1 LLIADRH
8 REHEIEYDDHHDH
21 DSSSDD
27 DDVHESKRPRT
38 KETDKSR
45 RRHRHTGHRSDRHR
59 SDRERKHKHRRDRDA
74 EAGEESAAHKQTRLE
89 RQFASDERRPI
100 ANLIP
105 EMSSRAS
112 VLVAASDKWPEPAY
126 FIDGRPDPDN
136 VRFGHPYRMHVPVHR
151 LNARAARGL
160 PPALFLRAN
169 DGAYKLVDAHDSNV
183 AKAPARY
190 FGDKHVA
197 VALDRTNKRV
207 IRGASS
213 AAEALRAP
221 LPLVAFVPLATTNSR
236 TTAMTPA
243 GAADEVEGET
253 LQEHM
258 FRRARQFNERLRAT
272 PHDVAL
278 WLEFAAF
285 QEPFLRAQSD
295 RVVDS
300 GAIDD
305 KRIAVLEAAL
315 RENADSDEVQLAY
328 LEACGRRW
336 DQSALERQWRTLLA
350 SNAANARL
358 WLGYIAFRSS
368 YFGTFSVGA
377 LRTVYAEAVAS
388 LMKARYSERDELIVR
403 HLETAVLSIVVKYAV
418 FERQAGYTERAV
430 ACLQALLEFNLFA
443 PADVPQHRRLA
454 AFGRFWESEAPR
466 IGDVGAHGWRNSSA
480 FDAVA
485 AAADAAAAATATARA
500 LSPPPPPPPPPD
512 DAVVGPVLDAEL
524 ARAVRVRREAEQW
537 CRRELQ
543 NDARLWQPIRLSIE
557 PVADEADEA
566 ESDVERAVLFDDI
579 RPFVVELSLPA
590 LHYELLC
597 QLGSF
602 FGFEAA
608 PRRPTSHPLVRDR
621 DDERESLA
629 GVLDRVATSDDGDN
643 EQQQQQ
649 SALYSDRRW
658 RDQPR
663 APQNA
668 LAREFVR
675 RAFELAARAWHEAAS
690 RRRTTAAALTTAMLP
705 AHAATIELGALAP
718 LAAATRLSGEH
729 HRASMAAQ
737 QLLRLASARRSG
749 AHDGALDAGALKAVR
764 RAAKALLS
772 ERRDDLALWRAYAA
786 AEHNNDNFDEARRI
800 LLTALA
806 SVELR
811 GSSADAPAFALVH
824 ACVENELF
832 QWRAPADLSEHVRI
846 ARASSALELLPLSE
860 PHRRAALA
868 LAALAN
874 GQRYDESS
882 AAPPLAELFGATRI
896 VRMRAAL
903 RQRVAEA
910 DGAVADADSALRV
923 VAQLRHAL
931 AGRSA
936 AADAASAACADV
948 QDDVSAESERRRD
961 AQLSIHVIAAAFEFV
976 LGAAGGPTAA
986 RLALGAALGTLD
998 ARSWRRE
1005 ALVCAWLRLEQ
1016 LHAAVRREPPS
1027 HVAHVLQC
1035 ALQDYPSNA
1044 TLLAALIGG
1053 ASGARAR
1060 LGSGVR
1066 RYFDARCRPRTAGGA
1081 VATPLEWIMAI
1092 AAERKR
1098 AASGSRVRALFEKA
1112 LGGHD
1117 WRHAAARHSIVL
1129 WRFYVHYELAVGDVR
1144 GALRVFFRA
1153 VRAVPW
1159 CKALWQ
1165 ELLAT
1170 ELVREAT
1177 AAQVREVLQ
1186 LMDEKEVRLRSKPP
1200 LHLQAQE

>member
-1 LLIADRH
+1 VNVARH
-8 REHEIEYDDHHDH
+8 DHIDVDDEHHHDNANNN
-21 DSSSDD
+21 DDNDNESSSEDD
-27 DDVHESKRPRT
+27 DDAHESKRRRKD
-38 KETDKSR
+38 KESSR
-45 RRHRHTGHRSDRHR
+45 RRNKEHRSSHR
-59 SDRERKHKHRRDRDA
+59 SHHRERKHKHKDSSDGRS
-74 EAGEESAAHKQTRLE
+74 ESATHKQTRLE
-89 RQFASDERRPI
+89 REFANEERRPI
-100 ANLIP
+100 ASLIP

-112 VLVAASDKWPEPAY
+112 VLVAASDKWPDVAY

-151 LNARAARGL
+151 LNARVARGL

-169 DGAYKLVDAHDSNV
+169 DGAYKLVDSLDSNV

-190 FGDKHVA
+190 FGNKHVA
-197 VALDRTNKRV
+197 VSLDRANKRV
-207 IRGASS
+207 IRGATGS
-213 AAEALRAP
+213 AEALRAP
-221 LPLVAFVPLATTNSR
+221 LPLVAFVPLATTNSL

-243 GAADEVEGET
+243 GAADEAEGET

-258 FRRARQFNERLRAT
+258 FRRARQFNERLRIT

-295 RVVDS
+295 RVDG

-328 LEACGRRW
+328 LEACSRRW

-350 SNAANARL
+350 SNASNARL

-377 LRTVYAEAVAS
+377 LRAVYAEAVAS
-388 LMKARYSERDELIVR
+388 LMKARYGERDELIVR

-430 ACLQALLEFNLFA
+430 GCLQALLEFNLFA

-466 IGDVGAHGWRNSSA
+466 VGDVGARGWRNSSA
-480 FDAVA
+480 FDA
-485 AAADAAAAATATARA
+485 AAAATAAAAARA
-500 LSPPPPPPPPPD
+500 ADPRASSPPPPPPPD
-512 DAVVGPVLDAEL
+512 DVVLGPALDAEL
-524 ARAVRVRREAEQW
+524 ARTVRVRREAQQW
-537 CRRELQ
+537 CQRELQ
-543 NDARLWQPIRLSIE
+543 SDARLWQPIRMSIE

-566 ESDVERAVLFDDI
+566 ETDVERAVLFDDI

-629 GVLDRVATSDDGDN
+629 GVLDRVATADDD
-643 EQQQQQ
+643 EQLA
-649 SALYSDRRW
+649 ALYSDHCW
-658 RDQPR
+658 RDEPR
-663 APQNA
+663 APQNP

-675 RAFELAARAWHEAAS
+675 RAFELAAQMWHEAAGK
-690 RRRTTAAALTTAMLP
+690 RRTTAAALTTVMLHLRSAP
-705 AHAATIELGALAP
+705 SIELGSLESVAT
-718 LAAATRLSGEH
+718 ATRASGEH

-737 QLLRLASARRSG
+737 QLLRLASARTS
-749 AHDGALDAGALKAVR
+749 AHDRALDAGALKAVR
-764 RAAKALLS
+764 RSAKALLS

-800 LLTALA
+800 LMTALA

-811 GSSADAPAFALVH
+811 GSSADAPAFALVQTY
-824 ACVENELF
+824 VENELF
-832 QWRAPADLSEHVRI
+832 QWRAPTDLSEHVRM
-846 ARASSALELLPLSE
+846 ARAASALELLPLSAS
-860 PHRRAALA
+860 HRRAGLA
-868 LAALAN
+868 IAALAN
-874 GQRYDESS
+874 GQRYDESN
-882 AAPPLAELFGATRI
+882 APPLVELFGATRI

-910 DGAVADADSALRV
+910 DSAVAEVDSALRI
-923 VAQLRHAL
+923 VAQLRQAL
-931 AGRSA
+931 GGRA
-936 AADAASAACADV
+936 AADAMAACGDV
-948 QDDVSAESERRRD
+948 QDDVTAEGERRRD

-986 RLALGAALGTLD
+986 RLALGGALGTLD

-1027 HVAHVLQC
+1027 HAAHVLQC

-1044 TLLAALIGG
+1044 TLLAALIGS
-1053 ASGARAR
+1053 SGARAR

-1112 LGGHD
+1112 LGGQD

-1129 WRFYVHYELAVGDVR
+1129 WRFYVHYELATGDVR

-1170 ELVREAT
+1170 ELVREAS
-1177 AAQVREVLQ
+1177 AAQVLEVEQ
-1186 LMDEKEVRLRSKPP
+1186 LMDEKEVRLRVKPP
-1200 LHLQAQE
+1200 PLSHNE